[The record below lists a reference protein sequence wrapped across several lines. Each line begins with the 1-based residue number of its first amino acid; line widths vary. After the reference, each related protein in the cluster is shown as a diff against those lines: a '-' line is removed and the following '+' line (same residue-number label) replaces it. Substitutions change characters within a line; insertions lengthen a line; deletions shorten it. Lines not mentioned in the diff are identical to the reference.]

1 MEEKKYTVDARGE
14 QCPIPVVKTKKVLD
28 GIQGDAEIT
37 VLVDNETAV
46 QNLTRMGQHAG
57 AAVTS
62 EKKSDQEFHVVI
74 KVKDGQP
81 KEAASQ
87 EEVNCIPDVKGDFVI
102 AVDTATMGRGNDE
115 LGKVLMKGFIFA
127 VTQLETLPKTMLFY
141 NGGAT
146 LTTEGSD
153 SLEDLKS
160 LEAQGVTIKTCGT
173 CLNYYGLTE
182 KLQVGE
188 VTNMYDIVET
198 LAKAGKVVKP

>member
-1 MEEKKYTVDARGE
+1 MSEQKYTVDARGE

-28 GIQGDAEIT
+28 SIQGNAEIT

-62 EKKSDQEFHVVI
+62 EKKSDKEFQVVL
-74 KVKDGQP
+74 KVTDGQGKP
-81 KEAASQ
+81 AEVQ
-87 EEVNCIPDVKGDFVI
+87 EKVTCIPDVKGDFVI
-102 AVDTATMGRGNDE
+102 AVDTATMGRGNEE

-127 VTQLETLPKTMLFY
+127 VTQMETLPETMLFY

-153 SLEDLKS
+153 SLEDIKS
-160 LEAQGVTIKTCGT
+160 LEAQGVTIKTSGT
-173 CLNYYGLTE
+173 
-182 KLQVGE
+182 
-188 VTNMYDIVET
+188 
-198 LAKAGKVVKP
+198 